1 MDKGSTVKFLT
12 NDSIKDS
19 RSDDCIEIVS
29 DQNDA
34 TNVEATLPG
43 KVRKSILDDIKLFQ
57 DAIARKKFTRWIM
70 LLGGI
75 FIFLSG
81 ILLIVTLN
89 MSKEIDDKGRTN
101 LKYWHN
107 LNMLLK
113 NKQKYWE
120 QNKRILPP
128 PQTPPP
134 PQQFHTVRTFSIT
147 DRKIAETAG
156 KLHTLTHI

>member
-29 DQNDA
+29 DHNDA
-34 TNVEATLPG
+34 TNVEATLPE

-89 MSKEIDDKGRTN
+89 MSKEIDDKGRTS
-101 LKYWHN
+101 LKY
-107 LNMLLK
+107 
-113 NKQKYWE
+113 
-120 QNKRILPP
+120 
-128 PQTPPP
+128 
-134 PQQFHTVRTFSIT
+134 
-147 DRKIAETAG
+147 
-156 KLHTLTHI
+156 

>member
-29 DQNDA
+29 DHNDA
-34 TNVEATLPG
+34 TNVEETLPG

-89 MSKEIDDKGRTN
+89 MSKEIDDKGRTR
-101 LKYWHN
+101 LKY
-107 LNMLLK
+107 
-113 NKQKYWE
+113 
-120 QNKRILPP
+120 
-128 PQTPPP
+128 
-134 PQQFHTVRTFSIT
+134 
-147 DRKIAETAG
+147 
-156 KLHTLTHI
+156 